1 MPRNDQVTRQWLL
14 MQKLEQSHGATLQE
28 LAASLPEDFACHP
41 RTIRRDLEAL
51 EAAHIPLVTE
61 RRNGH
66 RLKFFYITYREETD
80 ERRGRPSESRNGPSS
95 SLL

>member
-28 LAASLPEDFACHP
+28 LAASLPEDFSCHP

-51 EAAHIPLVTE
+51 EAAHIPL
-61 RRNGH
+61 RPH
-66 RLKFFYITYREETD
+66 RHRSFFVGAIRASTTRK
-80 ERRGRPSESRNGPSS
+80 
-95 SLL
+95 LQ